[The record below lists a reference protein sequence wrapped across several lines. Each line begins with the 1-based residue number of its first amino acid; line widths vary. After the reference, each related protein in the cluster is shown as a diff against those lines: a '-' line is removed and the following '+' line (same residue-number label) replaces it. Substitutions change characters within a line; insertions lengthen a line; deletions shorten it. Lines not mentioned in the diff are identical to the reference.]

1 MPSNRYSCI
10 NAASLDLRTQV
21 ARNKKPRQC
30 LLNRLDLDEY
40 ILNCNGIKRNKK
52 QKNTKF
58 VSPKIC
64 AELWGEI

>member
-40 ILNCNGIKRNKK
+40 ILNCNGIKRN
-52 QKNTKF
+52 QKFAQNCGEKF
-58 VSPKIC
+58 NVPPC
-64 AELWGEI
+64 FYY